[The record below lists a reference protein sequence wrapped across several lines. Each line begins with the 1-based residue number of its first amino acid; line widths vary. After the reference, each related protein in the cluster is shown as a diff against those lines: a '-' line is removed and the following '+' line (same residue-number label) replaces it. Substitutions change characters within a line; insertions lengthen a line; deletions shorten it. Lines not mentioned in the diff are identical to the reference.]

1 MVLPQESS
9 EPIGQGGA
17 PAPAVHD
24 PVPMQEP
31 TPEPVVPVPGPIVP
45 PEPEPM
51 PEPDLAQQ
59 IVVAVNA
66 LRDARLTHDDAPT
79 RQRKADRAVADVE
92 VQRDLALTE
101 QQQSVAFTEESHR
114 GVLTA
119 YDTLITAVQAARDA
133 FRAG

>member
-1 MVLPQESS
+1 MHQYQCRNLPPNPYQY
-9 EPIGQGGA
+9 
-17 PAPAVHD
+17 
-24 PVPMQEP
+24 PV
-31 TPEPVVPVPGPIVP
+31 PEPVVP
-45 PEPEPM
+45 PEPEPA

-92 VQRDLALTE
+92 VQRDLAITE
-101 QQQSVAFTEESHR
+101 QQQQSVEFTEESHR
-114 GVLTA
+114 GVLAA

>member
-1 MVLPQESS
+1 MIPFQCRNLPPNPSYPS
-9 EPIGQGGA
+9 L
-17 PAPAVHD
+17 D
-24 PVPMQEP
+24 PSFRRNLN
-31 TPEPVVPVPGPIVP
+31 
-45 PEPEPM
+45 PM

-92 VQRDLALTE
+92 VQRDLAITE
-101 QQQSVAFTEESHR
+101 QQQSVEFTEESHR
-114 GVLTA
+114 GVLAA
-119 YDTLITAVQAARDA
+119 YDTLITAVQSARDA

>member
-1 MVLPQESS
+1 MNRNLCQN
-9 EPIGQGGA
+9 
-17 PAPAVHD
+17 
-24 PVPMQEP
+24 
-31 TPEPVVPVPGPIVP
+31 
-45 PEPEPM
+45 
-51 PEPDLAQQ
+51 PDLAQQ
-59 IVVAVNA
+59 IVLAVNA

-92 VQRDLALTE
+92 VQRDLAITE

-114 GVLTA
+114 GVLAA